1 MSVVAIFVN
10 VVMDSSADVS
20 MSVVDSIFVVISVY
34 PVVTSCVVWD
44 SARSVDTSLYEDES
58 IAIVVSDVSEIS
70 VITYSAK
77 NVLVSFSIPHI
88 SKQANKCFPVLPIG
102 HQ

>member
-1 MSVVAIFVN
+1 M
-10 VVMDSSADVS
+10 
-20 MSVVDSIFVVISVY
+20 Y

-70 VITYSAK
+70 VIIYSAK

-88 SKQANKCFPVLPIG
+88 SKQTNKCFPVLPIG

>member
-1 MSVVAIFVN
+1 M
-10 VVMDSSADVS
+10 
-20 MSVVDSIFVVISVY
+20 Y

-44 SARSVDTSLYEDES
+44 SARSVDTSLCEDES
-58 IAIVVSDVSEIS
+58 IAIVVSEIS
-70 VITYSAK
+70 VIIYSAK
-77 NVLVSFSIPHI
+77 NVLVSFSISHI

>member
-1 MSVVAIFVN
+1 M
-10 VVMDSSADVS
+10 
-20 MSVVDSIFVVISVY
+20 Y

-44 SARSVDTSLYEDES
+44 SDRSVDTLLYEDDS
-58 IAIVVSDVSEIS
+58 IAIVVSDVSKIS
-70 VITYSAK
+70 VIIYSAK

-88 SKQANKCFPVLPIG
+88 SKQANKCFLVLPIG